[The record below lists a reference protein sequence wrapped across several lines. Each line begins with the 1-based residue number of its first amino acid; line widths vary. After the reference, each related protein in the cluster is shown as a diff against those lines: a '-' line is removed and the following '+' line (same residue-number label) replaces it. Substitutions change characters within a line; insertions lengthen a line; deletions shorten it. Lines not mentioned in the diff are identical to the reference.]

1 MQEAYFKLIR
11 NTCQE
16 EAKVS
21 KLQAFAI
28 LLLLLKKKNF
38 ILEDIAENKI
48 MHTLLAFQ
56 FLGIDLLLSIYAIL
70 AFVIIGTGLAALI
83 LFTKAKLVSTA
94 PCTIKI
100 NEDPDLTFETPGG
113 GTLLAAL
120 TSHGIPVPS
129 PCGGKA
135 TCKQCKVEIIQG
147 APDPIETEMGTFNKK
162 QLKEGW
168 RLSCQTKVKHDM
180 QVAIEEHALGVK
192 EWEATVISNEN
203 VATFIKELV
212 VELKEGD
219 EVHYRSGGYLQFHVP
234 PFKTNTE
241 EWKKT
246 MEPKYHHDWEKFK
259 LFGIEIDFSKLAPNS
274 VIRAYSMA
282 SYPAEGRKLLFN
294 IRIATPPFI
303 GGKMAEGIPW
313 GICSSYAF
321 SLKKG
326 DKVRLSGPYGES
338 YMINDERELV
348 FLIGGAG
355 SSFGRSHILHLFRTE
370 NTKRKVTM
378 WYGARSIKENIYQE
392 EYEKLEKDFPNFK
405 YRLVLSEPL
414 PEDIEAGWPA
424 KDPLKTNFLFRAF
437 EEGQLKLMDFP
448 EEALYYVCGPP
459 LHNKS
464 VLKLLDEYGVPRS
477 SIILDDFG
485 S

>member
-1 MQEAYFKLIR
+1 MQFY
-11 NTCQE
+11 
-16 EAKVS
+16 
-21 KLQAFAI
+21 
-28 LLLLLKKKNF
+28 
-38 ILEDIAENKI
+38 
-48 MHTLLAFQ
+48 
-56 FLGIDLLLSIYAIL
+56 GIDPILSLYAIL
-70 AFVIIGTGLAALI
+70 AFVIIGTSLAALI
-83 LFTKAKLVSTA
+83 LFTKAKLVSSA
-94 PCTIKI
+94 PCQIKI

-113 GTLLAAL
+113 VTLLTAL
-120 TSHGIPVPS
+120 STHGISVPS

-135 TCKQCKVEIIQG
+135 TCKQCKVEIVQG
-147 APDPIETEMGTFNKK
+147 APDPIETEMGTFSKK

-212 VELKEGD
+212 AELPEGE

-241 EWKKT
+241 EWKNT
-246 MEPKYHHDWEKFK
+246 MQPKYYADWEKFQ
-259 LFGIEIDFSKLAPNS
+259 LFGVPIDFSKLGNNEI
-274 VIRAYSMA
+274 IRAYSMA
-282 SYPAEGRKLLFN
+282 SYPAEGRKLMFN
-294 IRIATPPFI
+294 IRIATPPFA
-303 GGKMAEGIPW
+303 GGKIAEGVPW
-313 GICSSYAF
+313 GICSSYTF
-321 SLKKG
+321 SLKAG
-326 DKVRLSGPYGES
+326 DKIKLSGPYGES
-338 YMINDERELV
+338 YMINDSRELI

-355 SSFGRSHILHLFRTE
+355 SSFGRSHILHLFYTE
-370 NTKRKVTM
+370 KTKRKVTM

-392 EYEKLEKDFPNFK
+392 EYEKLEKEFSNFK
-405 YRLVLSEPL
+405 YHLVLSEPL
-414 PEDIEAGWPA
+414 PEDLEAGWPA

-437 EEGQLKLMDFP
+437 EQGQLKLMDFP

-464 VLKLLDEYGVPRS
+464 VLKLLDEYGVPREN
-477 SIILDDFG
+477 IVLDDFG